1 MTQATLDGW
10 MAERMGLAQ
19 PLTRAAL
26 DAWQLERLRETVAYA
41 RAASPF
47 YRSRRDWPD
56 SEIGWLKD
64 MALLP
69 FTEQAD
75 LIRNDPPFLALS
87 QSAIARAVTLDTSG
101 TSGPPKRLHFTAEDL
116 EATVDF
122 FHHGM
127 AMFTRPSDRAAIAFP
142 AGRPGGIGD
151 GLATAL
157 GRLGAEPLL
166 APLSAGPVELVAW
179 LRATKPDVIAGP
191 PVALLAA
198 ARLAASDGGV
208 PLRVRAMLL
217 SSDYVAVSL
226 GRAIAAACG
235 AEIFEHWGMTETG
248 YGGAVDCAYHVGC
261 HLRENELFAE
271 VVDPETGEPLPPGAL
286 GELVIST
293 LRKRSMPLLRYRT
306 GDLVSLIDEPCPC
319 GSVLRRLGSVSR
331 RAGAGLTLP
340 GAGELTLPILDEALF
355 AIQGVTDFTATVQ
368 KGEPATLRLSI
379 ATPAAM
385 RSPAVLDAVRTSLFA
400 APAAGEGLRSGAL
413 RVEAAFADAIV
424 FRHGAKRRL
433 FIQEN
438 APCAPC
444 C

>member
-1 MTQATLDGW
+1 MTLAHLDGW

-26 DAWQLERLRETVAYA
+26 EAWQLARLRETIAHA

-56 SEIGWLKD
+56 VGIGGFEDL
-64 MALLP
+64 ARLP

-75 LIRNDPPFLALS
+75 LVRNDPPLLALS

-101 TSGPPKRLHFTAEDL
+101 TSGPPKRLYFTAEEL
-116 EATVDF
+116 EATIDF

-127 AMFTRPSDRAAIAFP
+127 AVFTRPGDVAAISFP
-142 AGRPGGIGD
+142 SGRAGGIGE

-157 GRLGAEPLL
+157 RRLGATPLV
-166 APLSAGPVELVAW
+166 APLSSGPDGLVAW
-179 LRATKPDVIAGP
+179 LRAEKPDVIAGP
-191 PVALLAA
+191 PVPLLAA
-198 ARLAASDGGV
+198 ARLAVSDGGT
-208 PLRVRAMLL
+208 PLRVRAVLL
-217 SSDYVAVSL
+217 SSGYVAVSL
-226 GRAIAAACG
+226 ARAITAACG

-271 VVDPETGEPLPPGAL
+271 VADPETGGQLPPGAQ

-293 LRKRSMPLLRYRT
+293 LRRRGMPLLRYRT
-306 GDLVSLIDEPCPC
+306 GDLVRLIEEPCPC
-319 GSVLRRLGSVSR
+319 GSVLRRLGAVSG
-331 RAGAGLTLP
+331 RAGTGVALPGGGTLTLP
-340 GAGELTLPILDEALF
+340 LLDEALF
-355 AIQGVTDFTATVQ
+355 AIEGVTDFIATVQ
-368 KGEPATLRLSI
+368 KGAPATLRLSI
-379 ATPAAM
+379 ATPVNM
-385 RSPAVLDAVRTSLFA
+385 RTPAVLDAADARLAA
-400 APAAGEGLRSGAL
+400 APVTGEAIRTGAL
-413 RVEAAFADAIV
+413 RVEAAFADATV
-424 FRHGAKRRL
+424 FRHGGKRRL
-433 FIQEN
+433 LIQED